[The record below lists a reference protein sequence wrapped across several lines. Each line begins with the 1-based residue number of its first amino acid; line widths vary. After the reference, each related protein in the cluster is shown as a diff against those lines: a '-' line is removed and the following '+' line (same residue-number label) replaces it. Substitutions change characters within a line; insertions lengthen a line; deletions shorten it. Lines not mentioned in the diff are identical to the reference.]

1 MKSGFASF
9 SIFSDT
15 ISGGCNWYRPGSRVK
30 ISRNKEWNYC
40 NIQRKRQIASGRW
53 AFCFSSRNV
62 QTFAP
67 RKFVTGKL
75 APRERDRVVIMIL
88 LYCYIPFICCQLS
101 CDDDHA
107 MQCFM
112 IKEKVKVYSGSE
124 IPNFLLSVV
133 KQPSKWLVARPTL
146 IGPSSPL

>member
-1 MKSGFASF
+1 MKLLQYSKEKA
-9 SIFSDT
+9 
-15 ISGGCNWYRPGSRVK
+15 NRLRPMGLLFQFQERS
-30 ISRNKEWNYC
+30 N
-40 NIQRKRQIASGRW
+40 
-53 AFCFSSRNV
+53 FC
-62 QTFAP
+62 P

-75 APRERDRVVIMIL
+75 APRERERVVIMIL

-146 IGPSSPL
+146 IGPSSPLSSPPPPPSPATSSSRWWTRRTGW